1 MIVVMDSKKEQL
13 LALLAEDPFIGQ
25 QALAERLGL
34 SRSAV
39 AGHLAGLTREGRI
52 LGRAYVLAQPAA
64 IVCIGGANIDRK
76 LRLGA
81 ALQMGSS
88 NPATQ
93 SETPGGVARNVAEN
107 LARLGLSTQLI
118 SALGDDA
125 AGRGL
130 VAQAA
135 GCGLSTQGCLLATD
149 EPTGSYTAVLD
160 ASGEM
165 LAGFAAMSVA
175 ARLTPE
181 FLSRSAAQRAA
192 ARLIV
197 ADLNLPA
204 DSVALLLQEAQAN
217 IGRPNAAPLLIVA
230 VSVPKMAHLPAD
242 LRGLHS
248 LILNLAELQSLTGL
262 PLTPQADDG
271 EESGAA
277 ALQQALDAVHARG
290 ARHVLL
296 TRGADGLVCSSAAR
310 PALYLA
316 AAPLPVADLM
326 DVTGAGDALA
336 AGVAAGLF
344 HDPTQ
349 LQAACHM
356 GLRLAALTLQT
367 AATVN
372 PQISPSLLD
381 NLLAD
386 LPTI

>member
-1 MIVVMDSKKEQL
+1 MDSKKEQL
-13 LALLAEDPFIGQ
+13 LALLAADPFISQ
-25 QALAERLGL
+25 QTLAERLGL

-39 AGHLAGLTREGRI
+39 AGHLAGLTREGHI

-125 AGRGL
+125 AGRDL
-130 VAQAA
+130 LAQAA
-135 GCGLSTQGCLLATD
+135 GCGLSTQGCVLAAD
-149 EPTGSYTAVLD
+149 EATGSYTAVLD

-165 LAGFAAMSVA
+165 LTGFAAMSVA
-175 ARLTPE
+175 ARLTPA

-204 DSVALLLQEAQAN
+204 DSVALLLQEAQAH
-217 IGRPNAAPLLIVA
+217 IGKPNAASLLIVA

-248 LILNLAELQSLTGL
+248 LILNLAELQALTGL
-262 PLTPQADDG
+262 PLKPQASD
-271 EESGAA
+271 AA
-277 ALQQALDAVHARG
+277 DLQQALDAVHARG
-290 ARHVLL
+290 AQHVLL
-296 TRGADGLVCSSAAR
+296 TRGADGLVCSSAGQ
-310 PALYLA
+310 PALDMA
-316 AAPLPVADLM
+316 AAATADVV
-326 DVTGAGDALA
+326 DVTGAGDAFA

-349 LQAACHM
+349 LQAACQI

-367 AATVN
+367 TATVH
-372 PQISPSLLD
+372 PQISPA
-381 NLLAD
+381 LLAD
-386 LPTI
+386 LLAELPTI

>member
-1 MIVVMDSKKEQL
+1 MIAAMDSTKEQL

-52 LGRAYVLAQPAA
+52 LGRAYVLAQAAA

-81 ALQMGSS
+81 ALQLGSS
-88 NPATQ
+88 NLATQ

-130 VAQAA
+130 LAQAA
-135 GCGLSTQGCLLATD
+135 GCGLSTQGCVLAAD

-160 ASGEM
+160 AAGEM

-204 DSVALLLQEAQAN
+204 DSVALLLQEARGKINQ
-217 IGRPNAAPLLIVA
+217 PNAAPLLIVA
-230 VSVPKMAHLPAD
+230 VSVPKMAHLPTD
-242 LRGLHS
+242 LHGLHS
-248 LILNLAELQSLTGL
+248 LILNLGELQALTGL
-262 PLTPQADDG
+262 ALAPQTDD
-271 EESGAA
+271 EA

-290 ARHVLL
+290 AQHVLL
-296 TRGADGLVCSSAAR
+296 TRGADGLVCSSAGQ

-316 AAPLPVADLM
+316 AAPRATAGVV
-326 DVTGAGDALA
+326 DVTGAGDAFA

-344 HDPTQ
+344 HDPTR
-349 LQAACHM
+349 LQAACQI

-367 AATVN
+367 TATVH
-372 PQISPSLLD
+372 PQISPRLLTEM
-381 NLLAD
+381 LAE
-386 LPTI
+386 

>member
-1 MIVVMDSKKEQL
+1 MIAVMDSTKEQL

-52 LGRAYVLAQPAA
+52 LGRAYVLAQAAA

-88 NPATQ
+88 NLATQ

-125 AGRGL
+125 AGRDL
-130 VAQAA
+130 LAQAA
-135 GCGLSTQGCLLATD
+135 GCGLSTQGCVLAAD

-160 ASGEM
+160 AAGEM

-204 DSVALLLQEAQAN
+204 ESVALLLQEAHAN
-217 IGRPNAAPLLIVA
+217 IGKPNAAPLLIVA

-248 LILNLAELQSLTGL
+248 LVLNLGELQALTGL
-262 PLTPQADDG
+262 AHTPLANDVDG
-271 EESGAA
+271 SGAA
-277 ALQQALDAVHARG
+277 ALQKALDAVHARG
-290 ARHVLL
+290 AQHVLL
-296 TRGADGLVCSSAAR
+296 TRGADGLVCSSAGRA
-310 PALYLA
+310 ALYLA
-316 AAPLPVADLM
+316 AAPRATAGVV
-326 DVTGAGDALA
+326 DVTGAGDAFA

-344 HDPTQ
+344 HDPTR
-349 LQAACHM
+349 LQAACQI

-367 AATVN
+367 TTTVH
-372 PQISPSLLD
+372 PQISPRLLTEM
-381 NLLAD
+381 LAE
-386 LPTI
+386 